1 MHIKR
6 KKKDKVFIIAEAGVN
21 HNGNL
26 NIALEMVKKAKEANA
41 DCIKFQA
48 FSLETL
54 VSSEAL
60 SAEYQKKNTGSLKQ
74 HDVLKKLMLKKN
86 DFLKIKKY
94 CEKLNIEFL
103 CTAFDNNWLN
113 FLVSIKMKKIK
124 VPSGEITN
132 FNLLRH
138 ISSKNLPVI
147 LSTGMSNNK
156 EITAALEVLRNGL
169 NKTYISLLHC
179 TSLYPAP
186 IESLNLLAINTMKK
200 KFGLEVG
207 YSDHSSNDIASIA
220 AVSMGA
226 RIIEKHFTL
235 DKKLRG
241 PDQKAS
247 LNIKQLNKFI
257 SNIRSLET
265 ALGNGNKVPSIKEK
279 KVAKLVRRSWH
290 ASKEIKKDQKISI
303 YNVILLRPE
312 NGILGTSNI
321 IGKKARKKI
330 LKGAAIF
337 QNDLYKK

>member
-1 MHIKR
+1 MDVKHIK
-6 KKKDKVFIIAEAGVN
+6 KNKVFIIAEAGVN

-26 NIALEMVKKAKEANA
+26 NLALEMVKKAKEANA

-48 FSLETL
+48 FSLDTL
-54 VSSEAL
+54 ISSDAL
-60 SAEYQKKNTGSLKQ
+60 SADYQKENTGLSKQQNILKKL
-74 HDVLKKLMLKKN
+74 VLKKD
-86 DFLKIKKY
+86 DFFKIKNY
-94 CEKLNIEFL
+94 CDKINIDFL

-113 FLVSIKMKKIK
+113 FLISIKMNKIK

-156 EITAALEVLRNGL
+156 EITAALKLLRKQL
-169 NKTYISLLHC
+169 KKAYISLLHC

-186 IESLNLLAINTMKK
+186 EESLNLLAINTMKK
-200 KFGLEVG
+200 KFGLQVG

-235 DKKLRG
+235 DKKLPG

-247 LNIKQLNKFI
+247 LNIKQLNSFI
-257 SNIRSLET
+257 SNIRSLEN
-265 ALGNGNKVPSIKEK
+265 ALGNGNKVPNIEEK

-290 ASKEIKKDQKISI
+290 ASKEINKDQKMSI
-303 YNVILLRPE
+303 NNVTLLRPE
-312 NGILGTSNI
+312 SGILGTNNI
-321 IGKKARKKI
+321 IGKKAKKKI